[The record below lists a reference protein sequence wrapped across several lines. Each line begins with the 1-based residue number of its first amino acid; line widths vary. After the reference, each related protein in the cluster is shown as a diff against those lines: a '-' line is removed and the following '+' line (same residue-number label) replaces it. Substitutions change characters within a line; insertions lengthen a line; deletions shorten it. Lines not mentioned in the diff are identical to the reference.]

1 MNFLKTIFSTVRQ
14 GTHKPGFGYLVPPLF
29 SNRVAQR
36 FPPSQQKKRL
46 FRARVLV
53 VDDNGF
59 VANLPVVSWHQIQ
72 VKLIQISIE

>member
-1 MNFLKTIFSTVRQ
+1 MNSLKTIFTLVRQ
-14 GTHKPGFGYLVPPLF
+14 GTQKPGVGYLVPPLF

-36 FPPSQQKKRL
+36 FISLPTKKRL
-46 FRARVLV
+46 FIVRVLV